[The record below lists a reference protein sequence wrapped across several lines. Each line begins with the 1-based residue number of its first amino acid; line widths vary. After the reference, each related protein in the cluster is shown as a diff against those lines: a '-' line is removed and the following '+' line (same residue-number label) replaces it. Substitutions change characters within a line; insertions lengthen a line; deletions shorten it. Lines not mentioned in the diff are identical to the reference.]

1 MIELPAGRKAIG
13 LKWVFKVK
21 KDEAGTV
28 VRHKARLVVKSYAQR
43 KGVDYEEVFA
53 PVARFEAVRIV
64 LALAAH
70 QKWEVHHMN
79 VKSAFLN
86 GDLTEEVFVMQPPGF
101 VKAGREG
108 QVVRLKKAIYG
119 LHQTPR
125 AWNKKLDESLTSLG
139 FLKCPSNPA
148 IYCRGGKSGDRLVLG
163 CMLMIW
169 SSQEPTGREFKNS
182 RRRWRSYSRWVT

>member
-1 MIELPAGRKAIG
+1 
-13 LKWVFKVK
+13 VK

-43 KGVDYEEVFA
+43 QGVDYEEVFA

-86 GDLTEEVFVMQPPGF
+86 GDLTEEVFVM
-101 VKAGREG
+101 
-108 QVVRLKKAIYG
+108 
-119 LHQTPR
+119 
-125 AWNKKLDESLTSLG
+125 
-139 FLKCPSNPA
+139 
-148 IYCRGGKSGDRLVLG
+148 
-163 CMLMIW
+163 
-169 SSQEPTGREFKNS
+169 
-182 RRRWRSYSRWVT
+182 